1 LCNLLL
7 FYALDH
13 LFEGVAGVASHPAN
27 RHFPHTQNR
36 YGDLS
41 PTTAAGKCFTC
52 LFGFS
57 GIALLGAV
65 IATIG
70 SKLVQAEMD
79 GIDQARKESRKRL
92 FQLMEGMPKLVQS
105 IRGGNKQEQHKL
117 IQETKELLG
126 IAKLKMPQPVSIVF
140 KFVRYVYQSLAV
152 VVVGGLVIGKLEG
165 WNWLDSLYYSLITGM
180 SLPARLTSVFVHEIG
195 MLIQ

>member
-1 LCNLLL
+1 
-7 FYALDH
+7 
-13 LFEGVAGVASHPAN
+13 
-27 RHFPHTQNR
+27 
-36 YGDLS
+36 LS
-41 PTTAAGKCFTC
+41 PSTAAGKCFTC

-57 GIALLGAV
+57 GIALLGAA

-92 FQLMEGMPKLVQS
+92 FQLMEGMPKLVQR

-117 IQETKELLG
+117 IQETKEMLG
-126 IAKLKMPQPVSIVF
+126 IAKLKMPKPVSIIF
-140 KFVRYVYQSLAV
+140 KFVRYAYQSLAV

-180 SLPARLTSVFVHEIG
+180 SFPSRLYFSVCASNWYVHTIIG
-195 MLIQ
+195 CSVLMIVHIYSFNDWSWRPCS